1 MFFMYPSGLSSS
13 LVSTTVLV
21 ILVVVFLIIGVLVG
35 LTVGVLV
42 VYGCLK
48 WKLSHHHLPPST
60 PQPPP
65 DPIYE
70 DIDMIETE
78 LNKNVAY
85 GIVKYP
91 DT

>member
-1 MFFMYPSGLSSS
+1 MYPSGLSCS

-35 LTVGVLV
+35 LTVGALV

-48 WKLSHHHLPPST
+48 WKPHHHLHPST

-65 DPIYE
+65 APIYE
-70 DIDMIETE
+70 DIEMITTE
-78 LNKNVAY
+78 VNENVAY
-85 GIVKYP
+85 GIVK
-91 DT
+91 